1 MTVHLDLQ
9 GRRATLTIDR
19 PPLNILD
26 LGTLAELDGA
36 LDRLAEAPELALGV
50 VRGAGAKAFSA
61 GVAVED
67 HTPDKIE
74 WMLARFHR
82 VCTRL
87 AALPALSIAQ
97 VQGHCLGGGM
107 ELASACD
114 FVVAAE
120 EARFGQPEIE
130 LGCFP
135 PLAAA
140 FYPARFGRGWTLD
153 LLVTGRIVGAAEAE
167 RHGFVSRLVP
177 RDGLDA
183 AVEELATAILAKST
197 AVLRLTKRAVAAGE
211 TSAAPTALAE
221 CERLYLDELAATADM
236 TEGLAAFLEKRRP
249 EWRHR

>member
-1 MTVHLDLQ
+1 MTVQLDLQ
-9 GRRATLTIDR
+9 DRRATLTIDR

-36 LDRLAEAPELALGV
+36 LDRLAAAPGLAV
-50 VRGAGAKAFSA
+50 VIVRGAGPKAFSA

-74 WMLARFHR
+74 LMLARFHR

-107 ELASACD
+107 ELAGSCD

-140 FYPARFGRGWTLD
+140 FYPNRYGRAWTLD
-153 LLVTGRIVGAAEAE
+153 LLTTGRITTAAEAE

-177 RDGLDA
+177 RETLEA
-183 AVEELATAILAKST
+183 AVEELAGSLLAKST
-197 AVLRLTKRAVAAGE
+197 TVLHLTKRAVRAGE
-211 TSAAPTALAE
+211 TLPAPTALAE

-236 TEGLAAFLEKRRP
+236 NEGLGAFLAKRRP
-249 EWRHR
+249 EWRHQ